1 MVRRNSENNDR
12 RTEQFRK
19 LFIGGL
25 TPQTTETMLKDFYSQ
40 WGEIVDVVVMKDS
53 VSHRSRGFGFITYKE
68 PEMVDAA
75 QANRPH
81 EIDGKTVEA
90 KRAMPREDSQTPE
103 SHMTVKKLFV
113 GALKKDVTQDELRD
127 YFSKYGNIVDCE
139 IVTWKE
145 TGESRGFGFVTFD
158 DYDPVDKAILYKP
171 HHIGS
176 SRADVKKALSK
187 EQINETR
194 RKRFG
199 RYDGGSNG
207 YPPAPASYGYDQ
219 GYGGGYGGRSE
230 ISSLEPAT
238 GTPVGGYG
246 QGGYGPSGGYG
257 ASGYGGEWGGH
268 GGGWGQ
274 GGMGD
279 GFGHYGGQQ
288 GYAGGPMRSGPPGG
302 GYPRSSP
309 YGGLDWPRQF
319 GVGKASSRA
328 KYSPSGSRPANCP

>member
-1 MVRRNSENNDR
+1 MMGRRNSENNDR

-25 TPQTTETMLKDFYSQ
+25 TPQTTETMLKEFYSQ
-40 WGEIVDVVVMKDS
+40 WGEIVDVVVMKDPA
-53 VSHRSRGFGFITYKE
+53 SHRSRGFGFITYKE
-68 PEMVDAA
+68 PDMVDAA

-81 EIDGKTVEA
+81 EIDGKIVEA

-113 GALKKDVTQDELRD
+113 GALKKDVTQEELRD

-139 IVTWKE
+139 IVVWKE

-171 HHIGS
+171 HHIGN

-187 EQINETR
+187 EQINETK
-194 RKRFG
+194 RKREFRSGG
-199 RYDGGSNG
+199 RFDGGSNG
-207 YPPAPASYGYDQ
+207 YGPPPPYGYDQ
-219 GYGGGYGGRSE
+219 GYGGYGGSM
-230 ISSLEPAT
+230 
-238 GTPVGGYG
+238 GGYG
-246 QGGYGPSGGYG
+246 SGGYG
-257 ASGYGGEWGGH
+257 SGGYGNVGYGGWGGH
-268 GGGWGQ
+268 NGGGWGQ

-288 GYAGGPMRSGPPGG
+288 NYAGGPMRSGPPGG
-302 GYPRSSP
+302 GYPRSAP
-309 YGGLDWPRQF
+309 YGGGYGR
-319 GVGKASSRA
+319 R
-328 KYSPSGSRPANCP
+328 

>member
-1 MVRRNSENNDR
+1 MMGRRNSENNDR

-53 VSHRSRGFGFITYKE
+53 ASHRSRGFGFITYKE
-68 PEMVDAA
+68 PEMVDTA

-113 GALKKDVTQDELRD
+113 GALKKDVTQEDLRE
-127 YFSKYGNIVDCE
+127 YFSKYGNIVECE
-139 IVTWKE
+139 IVAWKE

-171 HHIGS
+171 HHIGN

-187 EQINETR
+187 EQINETK
-194 RKRFG
+194 RKREYRMGG
-199 RYDGGSNG
+199 RYDGGNG
-207 YPPAPASYGYDQ
+207 YGPPPAYGYDQ
-219 GYGGGYGGRSE
+219 GYGGYGS
-230 ISSLEPAT
+230 
-238 GTPVGGYG
+238 
-246 QGGYGPSGGYG
+246 GGYGPGGYSHGGGSGGYG
-257 ASGYGGEWGGH
+257 GATYGGGWGGQH
-268 GGGWGQ
+268 NGGGWGQ

-279 GFGHYGGQQ
+279 GFGQYGSQQ
-288 GYAGGPMRSGPPGG
+288 SHAGGPMRSGPPGG
-302 GYPRSSP
+302 GYPRSAP
-309 YGGLDWPRQF
+309 YGGKWLRETLEPRASL
-319 GVGKASSRA
+319 ASSDW
-328 KYSPSGSRPANCP
+328 SRQCR

>member
-25 TPQTTETMLKDFYSQ
+25 TPQTTEGMLKDFYSQ

-68 PEMVDAA
+68 PDMVDAA

-113 GALKKDVTQDELRD
+113 GALKKDVTQEELRD

-171 HHIGS
+171 HHIGN

-187 EQINETR
+187 EQINETK
-194 RKRFG
+194 RKRVG
-199 RYDGGSNG
+199 RYESSSNG
-207 YPPAPASYGYDQ
+207 YGQQSHGYDQ
-219 GYGGGYGGRSE
+219 GYGSDYGGGYMPVGAYGGGYG
-230 ISSLEPAT
+230 
-238 GTPVGGYG
+238 
-246 QGGYGPSGGYG
+246 SGGSGYSWHG
-257 ASGYGGEWGGH
+257 QGYGGAPHNGS
-268 GGGWGQ
+268 GWGH

-279 GFGHYGGQQ
+279 GFGHYGSQQ
-288 GYAGGPMRSGPPGG
+288 SYAGGPMRSAPPGG
-302 GYPRSSP
+302 GYSRSNP
-309 YGGLDWPRQF
+309 YGGGIDWPRQF
-319 GVGKASSRA
+319 GVGKADSRVNL
-328 KYSPSGSRPANCP
+328 S